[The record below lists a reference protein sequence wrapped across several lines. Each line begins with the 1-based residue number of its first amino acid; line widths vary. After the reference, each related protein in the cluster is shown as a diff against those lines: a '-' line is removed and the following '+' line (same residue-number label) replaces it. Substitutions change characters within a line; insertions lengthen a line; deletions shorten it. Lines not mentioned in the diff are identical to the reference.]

1 MSSKINP
8 IDIIEGHIKTLYDN
22 STGDRSYWDIFFFFV
37 LPLIVSWILVI
48 NFQLYLVEQTAN
60 TMILCLSIFTP
71 LLFNL
76 ILIVY
81 TMTQKEVDKHDQS
94 NYVGDF
100 NLRMRRLEEINSN
113 VGFCVL
119 ISLTTILF
127 LLVYTLTFSK
137 DITLYKMVFNIIMFY
152 LAGLTLLTLLMVLN
166 RINFLISNLFED

>member
-22 STGDRSYWDIFFFFV
+22 STGDRSIWDIFFFFI
-37 LPLIVSWILVI
+37 LPLIVSGILV
-48 NFQLYLVEQTAN
+48 LYFKFYLEKETAN

-76 ILIVY
+76 ILMDY
-81 TMTQKEVDKHDQS
+81 EMTQKEIDKHNKPD
-94 NYVGDF
+94 YVGNF
-100 NLRMRRLEEINSN
+100 GLIMRRLEEINSN

-119 ISLTTILF
+119 MSLITIL
-127 LLVYTLTFSK
+127 LLLIYILTFN
-137 DITLYKMVFNIIMFY
+137 DVVTLYKIVFNIVMFY

-166 RINFLISNLFED
+166 RVYFVTSDLFKD

>member
-8 IDIIEGHIKTLYDN
+8 IDIIKGHIKTLYDN
-22 STGDRSYWDIFFFFV
+22 STGDKSYWDVFFFLF
-37 LPLIVSWILVI
+37 LPLIISLILVLY
-48 NFQLYLVEQTAN
+48 FQLYLGNETAN
-60 TMILCLSIFTP
+60 TIILCLSVFTP

-81 TMTQKEVDKHDQS
+81 TMTQKEIDKYEKP

-113 VGFCVL
+113 VSFCIL
-119 ISLTTILF
+119 IALTTILF

-137 DITLYKMVFNIIMFY
+137 DITLYKVVFNIVMYY

-166 RINFLISNLFED
+166 RIYFLISNLFDN